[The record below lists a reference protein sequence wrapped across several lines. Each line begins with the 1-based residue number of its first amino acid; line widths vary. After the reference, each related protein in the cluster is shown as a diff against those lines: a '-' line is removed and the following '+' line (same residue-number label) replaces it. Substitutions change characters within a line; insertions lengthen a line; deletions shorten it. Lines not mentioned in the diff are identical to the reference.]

1 MRKNNKIHFMVESSF
16 WEVLKREAEEINIS
30 LAELCRQKLKKS
42 SQLNKIESLLEKISK
57 QLEKN
62 E

>member
-1 MRKNNKIHFMVESSF
+1 MVESSF